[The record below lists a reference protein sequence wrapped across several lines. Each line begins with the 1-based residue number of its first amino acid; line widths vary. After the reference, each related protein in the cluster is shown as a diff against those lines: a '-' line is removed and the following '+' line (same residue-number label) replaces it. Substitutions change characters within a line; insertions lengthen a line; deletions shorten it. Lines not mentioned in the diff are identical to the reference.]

1 MKKHPFFL
9 PHPAGA
15 EAARKAERAVGV
27 LFLFLFA
34 LLLAAKRLT
43 FGF

>member
-15 EAARKAERAVGV
+15 EAARKSERAVGV
-27 LFLFLFA
+27 LFVFLLA
-34 LLLAAKRLT
+34 LLVIAKRLT
-43 FGF
+43 FGL

>member
-1 MKKHPFFL
+1 MKRHPFFE

-15 EAARKAERAVGV
+15 EAARKSERAVGV
-27 LFLFLFA
+27 LFVFLLA
-34 LLLAAKRLT
+34 LLVVAKAAT